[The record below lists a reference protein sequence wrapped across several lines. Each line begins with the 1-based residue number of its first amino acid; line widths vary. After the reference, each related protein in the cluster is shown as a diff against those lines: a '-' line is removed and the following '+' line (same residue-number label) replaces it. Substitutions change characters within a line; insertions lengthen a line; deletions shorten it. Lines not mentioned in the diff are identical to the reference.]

1 MKHLTPKNLMLCLM
15 GSLIYCIAFNT
26 FIVPAHM
33 YSSGFVGISQLV
45 AGGLASVFHIR
56 MNLQPIVYFCLDVPL
71 FLIGLKILGKASIA
85 FTFLIVLVETLFM
98 NFIPIPDHMVLD
110 NVFAMAVV
118 GGCLEGIG
126 TSITFRGFGSS
137 GGTDLLGMML
147 TEKYRKLS
155 VGRVN
160 LAVNACVYLVA
171 GMRYSLQTAVYSLVA
186 EAFSSIMIDRYHKQ
200 NNLVTVNVISEQ
212 YEAFIQFINVK
223 LDRGATVIDA
233 KGAWSGKPCKVVIA
247 VLSEY
252 ELGLLE
258 KEAETID
265 PAAFIFSNPRTS
277 VFGEFE
283 KRLSA

>member
-1 MKHLTPKNLMLCLM
+1 
-15 GSLIYCIAFNT
+15 
-26 FIVPAHM
+26 
-33 YSSGFVGISQLV
+33 
-45 AGGLASVFHIR
+45 
-56 MNLQPIVYFCLDVPL
+56 
-71 FLIGLKILGKASIA
+71 
-85 FTFLIVLVETLFM
+85 
-98 NFIPIPDHMVLD
+98 
-110 NVFAMAVV
+110 MAVV

-171 GMRYSLQTAVYSLVA
+171 GLRYSLQTAVYSLVA

>member
-1 MKHLTPKNLMLCLM
+1 
-15 GSLIYCIAFNT
+15 
-26 FIVPAHM
+26 
-33 YSSGFVGISQLV
+33 
-45 AGGLASVFHIR
+45 

-160 LAVNACVYLVA
+160 LAVNACTVCQLV
-171 GMRYSLQTAVYSLVA
+171 SHS
-186 EAFSSIMIDRYHKQ
+186 
-200 NNLVTVNVISEQ
+200 
-212 YEAFIQFINVK
+212 
-223 LDRGATVIDA
+223 
-233 KGAWSGKPCKVVIA
+233 P
-247 VLSEY
+247 
-252 ELGLLE
+252 
-258 KEAETID
+258 
-265 PAAFIFSNPRTS
+265 
-277 VFGEFE
+277 
-283 KRLSA
+283 